1 MTIIKQEKID
11 VTQPSYIQ
19 PFATTSMIETFLM
32 GVSPDVYATTLTE
45 LEKSLT
51 NFAVELKEVLALL
64 ISSLWRHTKKNLL
77 NSIEAYGRGRR
88 LKLICQFN
96 HFIETLLRF

>member
-11 VTQPSYIQ
+11 VSQPSNIHH
-19 PFATTSMIETFLM
+19 FATTSMIETFLM

-51 NFAVELKEVLALL
+51 NFADRIKGSLGIADIFALETYQKEPFEQYRSVWTGSA
-64 ISSLWRHTKKNLL
+64 
-77 NSIEAYGRGRR
+77 
-88 LKLICQFN
+88 
-96 HFIETLLRF
+96 IETHLSIQPFH